1 MFDAAMGKNISPVEQ
16 RMLNEMIDKGIA
28 EDQYIQQITR
38 ETKKAVSAR
47 VAQIT
52 EILATPF
59 SWIERMNRRSSALA
73 SFRVFYERALQKN
86 KNKEEAYKSAFA
98 RAEDFVYKTQYL
110 MTKANLPSMAA
121 GGDVGSQFVK
131 TAYTF
136 RRFTHNYLL
145 SLQNTF
151 YGKDGKVALDIMG
164 RSLAYLAIL
173 GGVPA
178 LPFLDDLMDLWEKFF
193 GSPVRSSMRKTMRQI
208 GGPVMEKMG
217 MAGIPALIGIDIS
230 GSLKNQLPF
239 VGVTPSDTV
248 YGVYGGML
256 QKFVNAK
263 DAAQRDDT
271 LRAIEFASPA
281 FLEAALKAYRMSE
294 RGATTPKGKI
304 MTDQQG
310 KPIKLDTGEAITQA
324 VGFRPERL
332 SEIAGEHRTMQNV
345 KAYFTDKRD
354 DLYARYRL
362 AKTDEEKK
370 AAIKDMQKFNMEAR
384 KYRGVI
390 PPITMTSL
398 GLAVKQRPDNPFISF
413 GRMMEASL

>member
-1 MFDAAMGKNISPVEQ
+1 MYDAAVGKNLTVPEK
-16 RMLNEMIDKGIA
+16 RMLAEMIDKGIA

-38 ETKKAVSAR
+38 ETKNAVSAR
-47 VAQIT
+47 MAEIT
-52 EILATPF
+52 QLLGTPF
-59 SWIERMNRRSSALA
+59 SWIEKMNRRSSALA
-73 SFRVFYERALQKN
+73 SFRVYYDKAIQSGKT
-86 KNKEEAYKSAFA
+86 KEEAYKAAFA
-98 RAEDFVYKTQYL
+98 KAEDFVYKTQYL
-110 MTKANLPSMAA
+110 MTKANLPSLAA

-145 SLQNTF
+145 SLQNSF
-151 YGKDGKVALDIMG
+151 YGKDGRAALDVMG

-193 GSPVRSSMRKTMRQI
+193 GSPVRSSMRKTMRAI

-263 DAAQRDDT
+263 DAMQRDDT

-281 FLEAALKAYRMSE
+281 FIESALKAYRMAE
-294 RGATTPKGKI
+294 VGATTPKGKV
-304 MTDQQG
+304 MTDEKG
-310 KPIKLDTGEAITQA
+310 KPIRLDTGEAVDPGA
-324 VGFRPERL
+324 
-332 SEIAGEHRTMQNV
+332 S
-345 KAYFTDKRD
+345 D
-354 DLYARYRL
+354 
-362 AKTDEEKK
+362 
-370 AAIKDMQKFNMEAR
+370 
-384 KYRGVI
+384 
-390 PPITMTSL
+390 S
-398 GLAVKQRPDNPFISF
+398 
-413 GRMMEASL
+413 GRSG